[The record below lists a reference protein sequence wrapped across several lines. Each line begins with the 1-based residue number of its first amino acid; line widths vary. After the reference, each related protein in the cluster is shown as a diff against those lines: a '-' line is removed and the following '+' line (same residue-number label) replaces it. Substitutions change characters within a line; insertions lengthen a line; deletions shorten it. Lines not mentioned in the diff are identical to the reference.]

1 MEQITADQYMQEPVR
16 YPSLRLIDLIGEGS
30 AVTES
35 YQNSVLNR
43 INDGCLR
50 LSVLQEQYPWHQH
63 PHSDELFLVLE
74 GSLRVEFKEGSPI
87 EVGPL
92 QALTVPA
99 GVIHRTCG
107 VGRTV
112 TLCFEKLAAE
122 TVFLE

>member
-16 YPSLRLIDLIGEGS
+16 YPGLQLIDLKAEGG

-99 GVIHRTCG
+99 GVIHRTRG

>member
-16 YPSLRLIDLIGEGS
+16 YPSLRLIDLKAEGS

-35 YQNSVLNR
+35 YQNSVLSR

-50 LSVLQEQYPWHQH
+50 LSVLQEQYHWHKH

-74 GSLRVEFKEGSPI
+74 GRLRVEFKDSGPI
-87 EVGPL
+87 ELGPL

-99 GVIHRTCG
+99 GAIHRTRG
-107 VGRTV
+107 MGRTV
-112 TLCFEKLAAE
+112 TLCFEQLAAE
-122 TVFLE
+122 TVFLD

>member
-1 MEQITADQYMQEPVR
+1 MEKITADGYMQEPVR
-16 YPSLRLIDLIGEGS
+16 FPSLRLIDLKAEGD
-30 AVTES
+30 AVTEP

-50 LSVLQEQYPWHQH
+50 LSVLQEQYPWHKH
-63 PHSDELFLVLE
+63 PHSDELFLVVE
-74 GSLRVEFKEGSPI
+74 GCLRVEFKEGSPI
-87 EVGPL
+87 ELGPL

-99 GVIHRTCG
+99 GVIHRTRG

-112 TLCFEKLAAE
+112 TLCFEQLAAE